1 MKRLRSTKRVP
12 DCGLR
17 NAQTAIFIGT
27 LALGLLV
34 MPFAADAQQ
43 PGKVHRIGYLGVN
56 AFAPTEATHPQKC
69 PMTGAQNWQAWLAGL
84 REHGYI
90 PGQNVVI
97 DCRWTEG
104 QAERAPAL
112 AVELASLKPDLL
124 VVAYTVNVRAAK
136 QATSTI
142 PIVMVNVSNPVE
154 RGLVANLARPGGNV
168 TGPTDTLLETQGK
181 LLQLLKEAVP
191 TISRVAVLSHPG
203 VTPEPTFGR
212 DRERAA
218 QALGMTLQRYDIR
231 DPADFAGAF
240 AAMTRDKAEALFAVA
255 DSFWQAHI
263 QWIVDLAAQSRLPA
277 VYPWRNFVTAG
288 GLMSY
293 DVNRPAIF
301 RRLGFYVDRILKGAK
316 PGDLPVEQPTKF
328 DLLIN
333 LKTAKALGLTI
344 PQSLLMR
351 ADEVIE

>member
-1 MKRLRSTKRVP
+1 MKPIELLLSV
-12 DCGLR
+12 
-17 NAQTAIFIGT
+17 A
-27 LALGLLV
+27 LALGFLAVPL
-34 MPFAADAQQ
+34 PSDAQQ
-43 PGKVHRIGYLGVN
+43 PGKVYRIGYLGVN
-56 AFAPTEATHPQKC
+56 AFALTEATHPQKC
-69 PMTGAQNWQAWLAGL
+69 PMTGAQNWQAWLGGL
-84 REHGYI
+84 RAHGYV
-90 PGQNVVI
+90 PGQNLVV

-112 AVELASLKPDLL
+112 AAELVSLKPDLM

-191 TISRVAVLSHPG
+191 TISRVAVLTHPG
-203 VTPEPTFGR
+203 VTPEPAFAR
-212 DRERAA
+212 DRETAARA
-218 QALGMTLQRYDIR
+218 LDMTLQVHGLR
-231 DPADFAGAF
+231 DPAEFADVF
-240 AAMTRDKAEALFAVA
+240 AAMTKDKAEALFVVA

-263 QWIVDLAAQSRLPA
+263 QRIVDLAAQSRLPT
-277 VYPWRNFVTAG
+277 VYPWRDFVTAG
-288 GLMSY
+288 GLMAY
-293 DVNRPAIF
+293 DVNRTAIF
-301 RRLGFYVDRILKGAK
+301 RRLGVYVDKILKGAN

-351 ADEVIE
+351 AEEVIQ